1 MKKALS
7 VIFALAIIF
16 TMLPVRSLGAKG
28 NTVDFYGNSI
38 PVGIRALRITRFQNQ
53 SGEYNG
59 KYYVPSKT
67 PLDCELLAENFPDLY
82 VLELND
88 GCIKNTEALS
98 KLKNLAELKITCK
111 DGMAEN
117 FSDLSFLEGMTDL
130 RSLYIYNDERVD
142 IDITPLAKLTK
153 LTELYLN
160 FLLPYEC
167 YDDRM
172 FDISP
177 LEKLTKIKKLT
188 LYFGIKDI
196 SPLKDMTEL
205 QSADIV
211 SESLSDGIEVLR
223 DMPKLEYLRL
233 YGAYISDEKQLSELK
248 KLKTLKLLNCRFSP
262 FTAER
267 TGEIINGIGELE
279 DLENFELYFQSGS
292 CFPSRERADLNFV
305 SRLTKLKA
313 LKING
318 YSITNCD
325 FLKDLTSLEEL
336 DLNDCGVS
344 DISGLAG
351 LTELKSL
358 DIYDHRLTDISPLA
372 KLTKLERLYLG
383 VSRDRKKSQLKDV
396 SALSGLVELKQLF
409 LHRNEKIKDFEFLKN
424 LDKLELLYI
433 EETGWYSTLKS
444 RDTVYEFIKNHPD
457 CKVSK

>member
-1 MKKALS
+1 MKKVLS

-16 TMLPVRSLGAKG
+16 TMLPMQSLGAKG

-38 PVGIRALRITRFQNQ
+38 PAGIRALRITRYQNQ

-67 PLDCELLAENFPDLY
+67 PLDCELLAEKFPDLY

-88 GCIKNTEALS
+88 GCIENTEALS

-111 DGMAEN
+111 DNMGEN
-117 FSDLSFLEGMTDL
+117 FSDLSFLEGMKNL

-142 IDITPLAKLTK
+142 IDIAPLANLTN

-160 FLLPYEC
+160 FYDI

-188 LYFGIKDI
+188 LYFEIKDI

-205 QSADIV
+205 QSADIA
-211 SESLSDGIEVLR
+211 SEFLSDGIEVLQN
-223 DMPKLEYLRL
+223 MPKLEYLRL
-233 YGAYISDEKQLSELK
+233 YGVDISDEKYLSELK
-248 KLKTLKLLNCRFSP
+248 NLKTLKLLNCRFSP
-262 FTAER
+262 FTVER
-267 TGEIINGIGELE
+267 VGESINGIGELKN
-279 DLENFELYFQSGS
+279 LENFELNFQSLS
-292 CFPSRERADLNFV
+292 CFPSRERADLNFI
-305 SRLTKLKA
+305 SKLTKLKS

-344 DISGLAG
+344 NISGLAG

-372 KLTKLERLYLG
+372 NLTKLERLYLT
-383 VSRDRKKSQLKDV
+383 VSSSSKKSQLKDV
-396 SALSGLVELKQLF
+396 SVLSGLVELKQLF
-409 LHRNEKIKDFEFLKN
+409 LHRNEKIKDFDFLKN

-433 EETGWYSTLKS
+433 EETGWYSTLNS
-444 RDTVYEFIKNHPD
+444 RDAVYEFIKNHPD
-457 CKVSK
+457 CKVYK